1 MTDPN
6 IGHAQANGSTVAPA
20 RTSAARRIGCG
31 LMLILW
37 FAVLL
42 LPCFLVTLAV
52 QQEIVIGRSGAPGEL
67 LRVWLIM
74 EPDQRGLGV
83 STTALSEPAP
93 GRLCVQTDTRFVLW
107 QGSEPPRIYCECYQ
121 RAADEGQW
129 SLVSMENGVCSGG

>member
-6 IGHAQANGSTVAPA
+6 TERAQAPGGAVAPGRMSTV
-20 RTSAARRIGCG
+20 RRVGCG
-31 LMLILW
+31 LMVVLW

-74 EPDQRGLGV
+74 EPDQRGVGV
-83 STTALSEPAP
+83 STTALSEPGADQ
-93 GRLCVQTDTRFVLW
+93 LCVQTDTRFVLW
-107 QGSEPPRIYCECYQ
+107 QGSEPPRVYCECYQ
-121 RAADEGQW
+121 RAASEGQW
-129 SLVSMENGVCSGG
+129 SLMSMENGVCS